1 MTSKY
6 PNLVMTVVSLALTST
21 PAAWATPTF
30 DTCVALANART
41 ALYSM
46 LNAKDKSALDTLNA
60 KVQATSARVDA
71 LIASMT
77 GVDAK
82 VAADFKMVWDQFK
95 ATREDQIIPAIYKGN
110 IEDAK
115 KIADG
120 IQFVRFSKMWSIM
133 SCR

>member
-1 MTSKY
+1 
-6 PNLVMTVVSLALTST
+6 MTVVSLALTST

-120 IQFVRFSKMWSIM
+120 IQFDRFSKMFRIM

>member
-6 PNLVMTVVSLALTST
+6 PNLVMTVIGLVLTST
-21 PAAWATPTF
+21 SVSWASPAS

-46 LNAKDKSALDTLNA
+46 LSAKDKPALDTLNA
-60 KVQATSARVDA
+60 KVQATSTRIDA
-71 LIASMT
+71 LIAGMI
-77 GVDAK
+77 GADAK
-82 VAADFKMVWDQFK
+82 VAADFKTVWDQFK
-95 ATREDQIIPAIYKGN
+95 ATREDRIIPAIYRGN
-110 IEDAK
+110 VDDAK

-120 IQFVRFSKMWSIM
+120 IQFERFSKMWRLM